1 MTDDSGTPLPGSSG
15 APRGS
20 GALGPDPDRVPGD
33 PPFRALRYCSR
44 CCMPETNEGMGF
56 DEMGV
61 CKACR
66 SSEQKMR
73 IDWQTRQEAL
83 RRITDKAK
91 AAAGNDYDC
100 VVPISGGKD
109 SAFQLHIMVNVF
121 GMTPLAVTFSHNWFT
136 ETGRYN
142 LANILE
148 RLNVDHMM
156 YTPNRGL
163 VNKLARRS
171 LPMIGDACW
180 HCHAGVWSFPF
191 HVAAKFRI
199 PLIIYGESPAEFS
212 GRTTYLDQELPKE
225 SNFAK
230 VGLKESMKVPPEAM
244 VGDGITAKDL
254 SLFFPPTPAELEEAG
269 VYGVFLGDYVFW
281 DHERQTEFLVKEF
294 DWREDRVEGSYKWY
308 KSVECRMA
316 GVHDYAKY
324 IKRGFGRG
332 TDFASQDVR
341 AGLMTRDEA
350 FDLAAKVDS
359 ERPDALDYYLEITGY
374 TEEEFHQ
381 RLKAMRQGKATELE

>member
-1 MTDDSGTPLPGSSG
+1 MTNTARSPHPK
-15 APRGS
+15 
-20 GALGPDPDRVPGD
+20 ALRPDVDRVDGE
-33 PPFRALRYCSR
+33 PPFPKLRYCVR
-44 CCMPETNEGMGF
+44 CCMPETNEGMAF
-56 DEMGV
+56 DELGI

-73 IDWQTRQEAL
+73 INWHDRQAAL
-83 RRITDKAK
+83 YQIVERAK
-91 AAAGNDYDC
+91 AESGNNYDC

-109 SAFQLHIMVNVF
+109 SAFQLHILVKVLEL
-121 GMTPLAVTFSHNWFT
+121 TPLAVTFSHNWFT

-142 LANILE
+142 LSNILD
-148 RLNVDHMM
+148 RLEVDHIM

-163 VNKLARRS
+163 VNKLARKS

-191 HVAAKFRI
+191 HVAVNFGI

-212 GRTTYLDQELPKE
+212 GRTTYWDQELPGEKD
-225 SNFAK
+225 FVK
-230 VGLKESMKVPPEAM
+230 VGLLNSMKVSPGDM
-244 VGDGITAKDL
+244 VDHTISRKDL
-254 SLFFPPTPAELEEAG
+254 NLFFPPTAEQLEKAG
-269 VYGVFLGDYVFW
+269 IHGIFLGDYVFW
-281 DHERQTEFLVKEF
+281 DHERQTEFLVNEYA
-294 DWREDRVEGSYKWY
+294 WREDKVEGSFKYY

-341 AGLMTRDEA
+341 AGLMTREEA
-350 FDLAAKVDS
+350 FDLAAQVDA
-359 ERPDALDYYLEITGY
+359 ERPDTLDYYLEITGY
-374 TEEEFHQ
+374 TEDEFYEI
-381 RLKAMRQGKATELE
+381 LKAKREGRAKELP

>member
-1 MTDDSGTPLPGSSG
+1 MTDADRK
-15 APRGS
+15 PRPPHPE
-20 GALGPDPDRVPGD
+20 ALRPDADRQPGD
-33 PPFRALRYCSR
+33 PPFADLRYCVR
-44 CCMPETNEGMGF
+44 CCMPETNEGMAF
-56 DEMGV
+56 DELGI

-73 IDWQTRQEAL
+73 INWQQRAEAL
-83 RRITDKAK
+83 REILEAAK
-91 AAAGNDYDC
+91 ARAGDNYDC

-109 SAFQLHIMVNVF
+109 SAFQLHILVKVY
-121 GMTPLAVTFSHNWFT
+121 GVTPLAVTFSHNWFT

-142 LANILE
+142 LFNILD
-148 RLNVDHMM
+148 RLNVDHIM

-163 VNKLARRS
+163 VNKLARKS
-171 LPMIGDACW
+171 LPMIGDSCW

-191 HVAAKFRI
+191 HVAVKFKI
-199 PLIIYGESPAEFS
+199 PMIIYGESPAEFS
-212 GRTTYLDQELPKE
+212 GRTTYWDQDVSQDKD
-225 SNFAK
+225 FVQ
-230 VGLKESMKVPPEAM
+230 VGLRESIKVPASDM
-244 VGDGITAKDL
+244 VGGDVTAKEL
-254 SLFFPPTPAELEEAG
+254 NLFFPPTAEELDAAG
-269 VYGVFLGDYVFW
+269 IHGLFLGDYVFW
-281 DHERQTEFLVKEF
+281 DHERQTEFLVKEY

-341 AGLMTRDEA
+341 AGLMTREEA
-350 FDLAAKVDS
+350 FDLAAAVDA
-359 ERPDALDYYLEITGY
+359 ERPEALDYYLKITGY

-381 RLKAMRQGKATELE
+381 ILKQKRAGRARKLP